1 MTINKKGFLESL
13 KTVENV
19 IYYNGYSNVSVN
31 YIDKYNYFLVVIED
45 VDNKTITSYEYD
57 NNDDFDIIEI
67 LTKIFT
73 NAGQT
78 IEWI

>member
-19 IYYNGYSNVSVN
+19 IFYNGYSNVSIK
-31 YIDKYNYFLVVIED
+31 YIEKYNYYLVVIDD
-45 VDNKTITSYEYD
+45 VDNKTITSYEYE

-67 LTKIFT
+67 LTKIFI
-73 NAGQT
+73 NVGQT
-78 IEWI
+78 VEWI